1 MAKII
6 PYFQLYPN
14 LRYATLALLLIS
26 LCAALLGVTLVL
38 KHFSMI
44 GDGLSHVTFG
54 AAAVATATGLT
65 TPIYISLPITVVA
78 AVLLLKIRSNTK
90 IHGDAAIAMVS
101 AGSLAF
107 GYLIMNLFPGKSSSI
122 SGDACTN
129 LFGQGILGI
138 NKQDVAVCA
147 VLSATVLFVFIFFYN
162 KIFAITFD
170 ESFSRAT
177 GISTELYNTLIAIIT
192 GVIIVVSMN
201 MVGALLISA
210 LITFPTLSAMR
221 IFKTFK
227 SVTICAA
234 ITSIVCTFI
243 GVLFSLAA
251 KTPVGSTIVVADVV
265 VFGIF
270 SLVGAILK
278 RNS

>member
-6 PYFQLYPN
+6 FYFQNFPTI
-14 LRYATLALLLIS
+14 RYATLALLLIS

-38 KHFSMI
+38 KRFSMI

-54 AAAVATATGLT
+54 AAAIATAMGLV
-65 TPIYISLPITVVA
+65 TPIYVSLPITVLA

-90 IHGDAAIAMVS
+90 IQGDAAIAMVS

-138 NKQDVAVCA
+138 NKQDVAICA
-147 VLSATVLFVFIFFYN
+147 ILSALVLFIFIFFYN

-177 GISTELYNTLIAIIT
+177 GTRSEVYNTLIAVIT

-210 LITFPTLSAMR
+210 LITFPALSAMR
-221 IFKTFK
+221 VFKTFR
-227 SVTICAA
+227 SVIICASVISIACA
-234 ITSIVCTFI
+234 II
-243 GVLFSLAA
+243 GVLVSLAV
-251 KTPVGSTIVVADVV
+251 KTPVGSTIVVADVAA
-265 VFGIF
+265 FGLF
-270 SLVGAILK
+270 SLIGAILK
-278 RNS
+278 RN

>member
-6 PYFQLYPN
+6 FYFQNFPTI
-14 LRYATLALLLIS
+14 RYATFALLLIS

-38 KHFSMI
+38 KRFSMI

-54 AAAVATATGLT
+54 AAAIATATGLT
-65 TPIYISLPITVVA
+65 TPIYLALPITVLA
-78 AVLLLKIRSNTK
+78 AVLLLKIRANTR
-90 IHGDAAIAMVS
+90 IQGDAAIAMVS
-101 AGSLAF
+101 AGALAF
-107 GYLIMNLFPGKSSSI
+107 GYLVMNLFPGQSSSI

-138 NKQDVAVCA
+138 SKQDVMLCA
-147 VLSATVLFVFIFFYN
+147 ILSVLVLFVFIFFYN

-177 GISTELYNTLIAIIT
+177 GTKSEVYNTLIAVVT

-210 LITFPTLSAMR
+210 LITFPALSAMR
-221 IFKTFK
+221 VFKTFK

-234 ITSIVCTFI
+234 IISIGCALI
-243 GVLFSLAA
+243 GVLISLAA
-251 KTPVGSTIVVADVV
+251 KTPVGSTVVIADAA
-265 VFGIF
+265 VFGAF
-270 SLVGAILK
+270 SLIGAITK
-278 RNS
+278 KS

>member
-1 MAKII
+1 MTKIVF
-6 PYFQLYPN
+6 YFQNFPTI
-14 LRYATLALLLIS
+14 RYATLALLLIS

-38 KHFSMI
+38 KRFSMI

-54 AAAVATATGLT
+54 AAAIATALGFV
-65 TPIYISLPITVVA
+65 TPIYVSLPLTVLA
-78 AVLLLKIRSNTK
+78 AVFLLKIRSSTK
-90 IHGDAAIAMVS
+90 IQGDAAIAMVS
-101 AGSLAF
+101 AGALAF
-107 GYLIMNLFPGKSSSI
+107 GYLVMNLFPGQSSSI

-138 NKQDVAVCA
+138 SKQDVMICA
-147 VLSATVLFVFIFFYN
+147 ILSILVLFVFVFFYN

-177 GISTELYNTLIAIIT
+177 GTRAELYNTLIAVIT
-192 GVIIVVSMN
+192 GIIIVVSMN

-210 LITFPTLSAMR
+210 LITFPALSAMR

-234 ITSIVCTFI
+234 IISIGCALT
-243 GVLFSLAA
+243 GVLVSLAS
-251 KTPVGSTIVVADVV
+251 KTPVGSTVVMADAV
-265 VFGIF
+265 VFGAF
-270 SLVGAILK
+270 SLAGAILK
-278 RNS
+278 KS

>member
-6 PYFQLYPN
+6 FYFQNFPTI
-14 LRYATLALLLIS
+14 RYATLALLLIS

-38 KHFSMI
+38 KRFSMI

-54 AAAVATATGLT
+54 AAAIATAMGLV
-65 TPIYISLPITVVA
+65 TPIYVSLPITVLA

-90 IHGDAAIAMVS
+90 IQGDAAIAMVS

-138 NKQDVAVCA
+138 NKQDVAICA
-147 VLSATVLFVFIFFYN
+147 ILSALVLFIFIFFYN

-177 GISTELYNTLIAIIT
+177 GTRAEVYNTLIAVIT

-210 LITFPTLSAMR
+210 LITFPALSAMR
-221 IFKTFK
+221 VFKTFK
-227 SVTICAA
+227 SVIICASVISIACA
-234 ITSIVCTFI
+234 II
-243 GVLFSLAA
+243 GVLVSLAA
-251 KTPVGSTIVVADVV
+251 KTPVGSTIVVADVAA
-265 VFGIF
+265 FGLF

-278 RNS
+278 RN

>member
-1 MAKII
+1 MAKILF
-6 PYFQLYPN
+6 YFQNFPTI
-14 LRYATLALLLIS
+14 RYATLSLLLIS

-38 KHFSMI
+38 KRFSMI

-54 AAAVATATGLT
+54 AAAVATAMGLT

-90 IHGDAAIAMVS
+90 VQGDAAIAMVS

-107 GYLIMNLFPGKSSSI
+107 GYLIMNLFPGNSSSI

-138 NKQDVAVCA
+138 NKQDVAICA
-147 VLSATVLFVFIFFYN
+147 ILSALVLFVFIFFYN

-177 GISTELYNTLIAIIT
+177 GTRAEVYNTLIAVIT

-210 LITFPTLSAMR
+210 LITFPALSAMR
-221 IFKTFK
+221 VFKTFK
-227 SVTICAA
+227 SVIICASLISVCCA
-234 ITSIVCTFI
+234 II
-243 GVLFSLAA
+243 GVLVSLAI
-251 KTPVGSTIVVADVV
+251 KTPIGSTIVVADAVA
-265 VFGIF
+265 FGIF
-270 SLVGAILK
+270 TLVGKILK
-278 RNS
+278 KN

>member
-6 PYFQLYPN
+6 FYFQNFPTI
-14 LRYATLALLLIS
+14 RYATLALLLIS

-38 KHFSMI
+38 KRFSMI

-54 AAAVATATGLT
+54 AAAIATAMGLV
-65 TPIYISLPITVVA
+65 TPIYVSLPITVLA

-90 IHGDAAIAMVS
+90 IQGDAAIAMVS

-138 NKQDVAVCA
+138 NKQDVAICA
-147 VLSATVLFVFIFFYN
+147 ILSALVLFIFIFFYN

-177 GISTELYNTLIAIIT
+177 GTRAEVYNTLIAVIT

-210 LITFPTLSAMR
+210 LITFPALSAMR
-221 IFKTFK
+221 VFKTFK
-227 SVTICAA
+227 SVIICASVISIACA
-234 ITSIVCTFI
+234 II
-243 GVLFSLAA
+243 GVLVSLAV
-251 KTPVGSTIVVADVV
+251 KTPIGSTIVVADVAA
-265 VFGIF
+265 FGLF

-278 RNS
+278 RN

>member
-6 PYFQLYPN
+6 FYFQNFPTI
-14 LRYATLALLLIS
+14 RYATLALLLIS

-38 KHFSMI
+38 KRFSMI

-54 AAAVATATGLT
+54 AAAIATAMGLV
-65 TPIYISLPITVVA
+65 TPIYVSLPITVLA

-90 IHGDAAIAMVS
+90 IQGDAAIAMVS

-138 NKQDVAVCA
+138 NKQDVAICA
-147 VLSATVLFVFIFFYN
+147 ILSALVLFIFIFFYN

-177 GISTELYNTLIAIIT
+177 GTRSEVYNTLIAVIT

-210 LITFPTLSAMR
+210 LITFPALSAMR
-221 IFKTFK
+221 VFKTFK
-227 SVTICAA
+227 SVIICASVISIACA
-234 ITSIVCTFI
+234 II
-243 GVLFSLAA
+243 GVLVSLAV
-251 KTPVGSTIVVADVV
+251 KTPVGSTIVVADVAA
-265 VFGIF
+265 FGLF

-278 RNS
+278 RN

>member
-1 MAKII
+1 MSKIVF
-6 PYFQLYPN
+6 YFQNFPTI
-14 LRYATLALLLIS
+14 RYATLALLLIS

-38 KHFSMI
+38 KRFSMI

-54 AAAVATATGLT
+54 AAAIATALGLT
-65 TPIYISLPITVVA
+65 TPIYLSLPLTVVA

-90 IHGDAAIAMVS
+90 VQGDAAIAMVS

-107 GYLIMNLFPGKSSSI
+107 GYLLMNLFPGKSSSI

-138 NKQDVAVCA
+138 NKQDVAICA
-147 VLSATVLFVFIFFYN
+147 ILSALVLFVFIFFYN

-177 GISTELYNTLIAIIT
+177 GTRTEIYNTLIAVIT
-192 GVIIVVSMN
+192 GVIIVVAMN

-210 LITFPTLSAMR
+210 LITFPALSAMR
-221 IFKTFK
+221 LFKTFR
-227 SVTICAA
+227 SVIICASA
-234 ITSIVCTFI
+234 ISVCCALV
-243 GVLFSLAA
+243 GVLISLAA
-251 KTPVGSTIVVADVV
+251 QTPVGSTIVVADVA

-270 SLVGAILK
+270 TLIGAIRRK
-278 RNS
+278 S

>member
-6 PYFQLYPN
+6 FYFQNFPTI
-14 LRYATLALLLIS
+14 RYATLALLLIS

-38 KHFSMI
+38 KRFSMI

-54 AAAVATATGLT
+54 AAAIATAMGLV
-65 TPIYISLPITVVA
+65 TPIYVSLPITVLA

-90 IHGDAAIAMVS
+90 IQGDAAIAMVS

-138 NKQDVAVCA
+138 NKQDVAICA
-147 VLSATVLFVFIFFYN
+147 ILSALVLFIFIFFYN

-177 GISTELYNTLIAIIT
+177 GTRAEVYNTLIAVIT

-210 LITFPTLSAMR
+210 LITFPALSAMR
-221 IFKTFK
+221 VFKTFK
-227 SVTICAA
+227 SVIICASVISIACA
-234 ITSIVCTFI
+234 II
-243 GVLFSLAA
+243 GVLVSLAV
-251 KTPVGSTIVVADVV
+251 KTPIGSTIVVADVAA
-265 VFGIF
+265 FGLF
-270 SLVGAILK
+270 SLIGAILK
-278 RNS
+278 RN

>member
-6 PYFQLYPN
+6 FYFQNFPTI
-14 LRYATLALLLIS
+14 RYATLALLLIS

-38 KHFSMI
+38 KRFSMI

-54 AAAVATATGLT
+54 AAAIATAMGLV
-65 TPIYISLPITVVA
+65 TPIYVSLPITVLA

-90 IHGDAAIAMVS
+90 IQGDAAIAMVS

-138 NKQDVAVCA
+138 NKQDVAICA
-147 VLSATVLFVFIFFYN
+147 ILSALVLFIFIFFYN

-177 GISTELYNTLIAIIT
+177 GTRAEVYNTLIAVIT

-210 LITFPTLSAMR
+210 LITFPALSAMR
-221 IFKTFK
+221 VFKTFK
-227 SVTICAA
+227 SVIICASVISIACA
-234 ITSIVCTFI
+234 II
-243 GVLFSLAA
+243 GVLVSLAV
-251 KTPVGSTIVVADVV
+251 KTPVGSTIVVADVAA
-265 VFGIF
+265 FGLF
-270 SLVGAILK
+270 SLIGAILK
-278 RNS
+278 RN

>member
-6 PYFQLYPN
+6 FYFQNFPTI
-14 LRYATLALLLIS
+14 RYATLALLLIS

-38 KHFSMI
+38 KRFSMI

-54 AAAVATATGLT
+54 AAAIATAMGLV
-65 TPIYISLPITVVA
+65 TPIYVSLPITVLA

-90 IHGDAAIAMVS
+90 IQGDAAIAMVS

-138 NKQDVAVCA
+138 NKQDVAICA
-147 VLSATVLFVFIFFYN
+147 ILSALVLFIFIFFYN

-177 GISTELYNTLIAIIT
+177 GTRAEVYNTLIAVIT

-210 LITFPTLSAMR
+210 LITFPALSAMR
-221 IFKTFK
+221 VFKTFK
-227 SVTICAA
+227 SVIICASVISIACA
-234 ITSIVCTFI
+234 II
-243 GVLFSLAA
+243 GVLVSLAV
-251 KTPVGSTIVVADVV
+251 KTPVGSTIVVADVAA
-265 VFGIF
+265 FGLF

-278 RNS
+278 RN

>member
-6 PYFQLYPN
+6 FYFQNFPTI
-14 LRYATLALLLIS
+14 RYATLALLLIS

-38 KHFSMI
+38 KRFSMI

-54 AAAVATATGLT
+54 AAAIATAMGLV
-65 TPIYISLPITVVA
+65 TPIYVSLPITVLA
-78 AVLLLKIRSNTK
+78 AILLLKIRSNTK
-90 IHGDAAIAMVS
+90 IQGDAAIAMVS

-107 GYLIMNLFPGKSSSI
+107 GYFIMNLFPGKSSSI

-138 NKQDVAVCA
+138 NKQDVAICA
-147 VLSATVLFVFIFFYN
+147 VLSAIVLFIFIFFYN

-177 GISTELYNTLIAIIT
+177 GTRAELYNTLIAVIT

-210 LITFPTLSAMR
+210 LITFPALSAMR
-221 IFKTFK
+221 VFKTFK
-227 SVTICAA
+227 SVIVCAA
-234 ITSIVCTFI
+234 AISIACAII
-243 GVLFSLAA
+243 GVLVSLAA
-251 KTPVGSTIVVADVV
+251 KTPVGSTIVVADVAA
-265 VFGIF
+265 FALF
-270 SLVGAILK
+270 SLVGTILK
-278 RNS
+278 RN

>member
-1 MAKII
+1 MTKII
-6 PYFQLYPN
+6 FYFQNFPTT
-14 LRYATLALLLIS
+14 RYATLALLLIS

-38 KHFSMI
+38 KRFSMI

-65 TPIYISLPITVVA
+65 TPIYVSLPITVLA
-78 AVLLLKIRSNTK
+78 AVLLLRIRSNTK

-138 NKQDVAVCA
+138 KTKDVIVCA

-170 ESFSRAT
+170 ERFSHAT
-177 GISTELYNTLIAIIT
+177 GISTEVYNTLIAIIT

-210 LITFPTLSAMR
+210 LITFPTLSSMR
-221 IFKTFK
+221 VFKTFK

-234 ITSIVCTFI
+234 ITSLVCTFI
-243 GVLFSLAA
+243 GVLVSLAFS
-251 KTPVGSTIVVADVV
+251 TPVGSTIVVADVV

-270 SLVGAILK
+270 TLIGTIFK

>member
-6 PYFQLYPN
+6 FYFQNFPTI
-14 LRYATLALLLIS
+14 RYATLALLLIS

-38 KHFSMI
+38 KRFSMI

-54 AAAVATATGLT
+54 AAAIATAMGLV
-65 TPIYISLPITVVA
+65 TPIYVSLPITVLA

-90 IHGDAAIAMVS
+90 IQGDAAIAMVS

-138 NKQDVAVCA
+138 NKQDVAICA
-147 VLSATVLFVFIFFYN
+147 ILSALVLFIFIFFYN

-177 GISTELYNTLIAIIT
+177 GTRAEVYNTLIAVIT

-210 LITFPTLSAMR
+210 LITFPALSAMR
-221 IFKTFK
+221 VFKTFR
-227 SVTICAA
+227 SVIICASVISIACA
-234 ITSIVCTFI
+234 II
-243 GVLFSLAA
+243 GVLVSLAV
-251 KTPVGSTIVVADVV
+251 KTPVGSTIVVADVAA
-265 VFGIF
+265 FGLF
-270 SLVGAILK
+270 SLIGAILK
-278 RNS
+278 RN

>member
-1 MAKII
+1 MSKIVF
-6 PYFQLYPN
+6 YFQNFPTIRN
-14 LRYATLALLLIS
+14 ATLALLLIS

-38 KHFSMI
+38 KRFSMI

-54 AAAVATATGLT
+54 AAAIATALGLT
-65 TPIYISLPITVVA
+65 TPIYLSLPLTVVA

-90 IHGDAAIAMVS
+90 VQGDAAIAMVS

-107 GYLIMNLFPGKSSSI
+107 GYLLMNLFPGKSSSI

-138 NKQDVAVCA
+138 NKQDVAICA
-147 VLSATVLFVFIFFYN
+147 ILSALVLFVFIFFYN

-177 GISTELYNTLIAIIT
+177 GTRTELYNTLIAVIT
-192 GVIIVVSMN
+192 GVIIVVAMN

-210 LITFPTLSAMR
+210 LITFPALSAMR
-221 IFKTFK
+221 LFKTFK
-227 SVTICAA
+227 SVIICASA
-234 ITSIVCTFI
+234 ISVCCALV
-243 GVLFSLAA
+243 GVLISLAA
-251 KTPVGSTIVVADVV
+251 QTPVGSTIVVADVA

-270 SLVGAILK
+270 TLIGAIRRK
-278 RNS
+278 S

>member
-6 PYFQLYPN
+6 FYFQNFPTI
-14 LRYATLALLLIS
+14 RYATLALLLIS

-38 KHFSMI
+38 KRFSMI

-54 AAAVATATGLT
+54 AAAIATAMGFV
-65 TPIYISLPITVVA
+65 TPIYVSLPITVLA

-90 IHGDAAIAMVS
+90 IQGDAAIAMVS

-138 NKQDVAVCA
+138 NKQDVVICA
-147 VLSATVLFVFIFFYN
+147 ILSALVLFIFIFFYN

-177 GISTELYNTLIAIIT
+177 GTRAEVYNTLIAVIT

-210 LITFPTLSAMR
+210 LITFPALSAMR
-221 IFKTFK
+221 VFKTFR
-227 SVTICAA
+227 SVIICASVISIACA
-234 ITSIVCTFI
+234 II
-243 GVLFSLAA
+243 GVLVSLAV
-251 KTPVGSTIVVADVV
+251 KTPVGSTIVVADVAA
-265 VFGIF
+265 FGLF
-270 SLVGAILK
+270 SIVGAILK
-278 RNS
+278 RN